1 MTASK
6 IIIAVVLIGCITS
19 LCVATVS
26 GPYMGQEPPGMKPEI
41 FSPGFICLDNRYEY
55 GFGFSPDGREFAF
68 TLTNST
74 WGYFELLYTT
84 MDANG
89 QWAEPSRPEFVGDRI
104 QSLYPFFTSDGNKVF
119 FASPLY
125 QSSPWNSD
133 IFYSERTDN
142 GWSEPVNMGAPINS
156 TGMEFRLSMT
166 DDGTIYFLS
175 SRDGDGNIYRCPL
188 EEGEYT
194 TIEKLGTPINTTG
207 PEGSPFIAP
216 DESYLIFE
224 SGRADGYGQNDL
236 YISFRN
242 EDGSWGRAI
251 NLGPAVNTNAIEDG
265 GSITRDGK
273 YFLFCQR
280 VAYTTNIQTDI
291 YWMDARAVLPDPSG
305 TIVNLTSGQRFG
317 SIQCAVNYA
326 LPGEIIEI
334 GLGSY
339 SESVV
344 IDKDIV
350 IKSTDPNNMF
360 YVGGTIINGDLDG
373 PVLTLTITSSNT
385 QITGL
390 TIRAG
395 NIGISGSGTN
405 AEIFNCRI
413 MDNITCG
420 VELSRQSKPH
430 ILNCLITANGQTGII
445 MLPGSGRGNPPC
457 EPIIENCIIV
467 DNGQAAIIGGEPV
480 IVDSLIEGQ

>member
-1 MTASK
+1 VTVSK
-6 IIIAVVLIGCITS
+6 IITMGILIGCISS
-19 LCVATVS
+19 LCLAAAS
-26 GPYMGQEPPGMKPEI
+26 GPYMGQEPPEMKPEI

-68 TLTNST
+68 TLTNNT

-84 MDANG
+84 MDQNG
-89 QWAEPSRPEFVGDRI
+89 QWSEPHRPEFVGDRI

-142 GWSEPVNMGAPINS
+142 GWSEPVNIGAPINS

-188 EEGEYT
+188 EDGEYT
-194 TIEKLGTPINTTG
+194 TAEKLGSPINTTG

-224 SGRADGYGQNDL
+224 SGRARGYGQNDL

-251 NLGPAVNTNAIEDG
+251 NLGPVVNTNAIEDG
-265 GSITRDGK
+265 GSVTLDGK

-291 YWMDARAVLPDPSG
+291 YWMDARAVLPDPG
-305 TIVNLTSGQRFG
+305 GAIVNLTSGQRFG

-326 LPGEIIEI
+326 QSGEIIEV
-334 GLGSY
+334 GPGYY

-350 IKSTDPNNMF
+350 VKSIDPNDSICI
-360 YVGGTIINGDLDG
+360 GGTIIQGNTNG
-373 PVLTLTITSSNT
+373 PVLTLEDNSIACE
-385 QITGL
+385 IAGL

-395 NIGISGSGTN
+395 SVGISGT
-405 AEIFNCRI
+405 ATDATIRNCRI
-413 MDNITCG
+413 MDNLTYGIKLTQ
-420 VELSRQSKPH
+420 ESKPH
-430 ILNCLITANGQTGII
+430 LLNCLITANGQTGII
-445 MLPGSGRGNPPC
+445 MLPGSGRGSPPC
-457 EPIIENCIIV
+457 IPVIENCLIV
-467 DNGQAAIIGGEPV
+467 DNGQNSLIGGQSV
-480 IVDSLIEGQ
+480 IINSLIEGQ